1 MYTVSGFRYRNV
13 LVWFLLMRER
23 ALCKQEY
30 DTRTVYSRLTTSSG
44 RIRTPT
50 SPSLAVQSITN
61 HRVLLTVRVI
71 RLSTNYVNGL
81 GIRKVE
87 YRGSEPEF
95 AWRESGKQFMKNHPP
110 VHPTGIRT
118 SISAS
123 SAVWLTTTSA
133 LANYATEAVQEQDS
147 ASKDNLP
154 LNTLKLRCLT
164 ECLVPVEPQDLSDN
178 SPTPLPLKGSIT
190 KMAPNLMK
198 RDAPAEPTA
207 EVAVPPP
214 PPPADTKAQALIG
227 STQEIPIDVSTEPTE
242 AVVTPTPGK
251 SKANEISE
259 QVVKLGNELAHDM
272 GIPMWGLI
280 AIIVGICLVFLC
292 ICVCCIRRCCKKR
305 RSKDGKKGK
314 GGVDLKSVQLLG
326 SAYKEKVQ
334 PDMEELT
341 ENQEEADE
349 AESKQSEIKL
359 GRLQYKLEYDF
370 NSNSLSVTVI
380 QAEDLPALDMG
391 GTSDPYVKV
400 YLLPDKKKK
409 FETKVHRKTLSPV
422 FNETFTFKNVPYAEA
437 MNKTLVFAIF
447 DFDRFS
453 KHDQIGEVKLPLCQV
468 DLAQTI
474 EDWKELQS
482 VEGEGG
488 QDNKLGDICFSLRYV
503 PTAGK
508 LTVVIL
514 EAKNLKKMDIAL
526 MQNGK
531 RLKKKKTSI
540 KKCTL
545 NPYYNESFTFE
556 VPFEQIQKVNLVVTV
571 VDYDRI
577 GTSEPIGKVVLGY
590 NASGTELRHWSDM
603 LASPRRPIAQWHT
616 LKDPEDD
623 KKD

>member
-1 MYTVSGFRYRNV
+1 MSPLRGAV
-13 LVWFLLMRER
+13 LRWRR
-23 ALCKQEY
+23 QA
-30 DTRTVYSRLTTSSG
+30 DNLTTTVKTSAMPATNDST
-44 RIRTPT
+44 TPT
-50 SPSLAVQSITN
+50 SLGGTGTEPSVPI
-61 HRVLLTVRVI
+61 I
-71 RLSTNYVNGL
+71 
-81 GIRKVE
+81 
-87 YRGSEPEF
+87 
-95 AWRESGKQFMKNHPP
+95 
-110 VHPTGIRT
+110 
-118 SISAS
+118 
-123 SAVWLTTTSA
+123 TTT
-133 LANYATEAVQEQDS
+133 QES
-147 ASKDNLP
+147 
-154 LNTLKLRCLT
+154 T
-164 ECLVPVEPQDLSDN
+164 
-178 SPTPLPLKGSIT
+178 
-190 KMAPNLMK
+190 
-198 RDAPAEPTA
+198 AEKVAA
-207 EVAVPPP
+207 EVAHKLNMETWQLV
-214 PPPADTKAQALIG
+214 AILVG
-227 STQEIPIDVSTEPTE
+227 VG
-242 AVVTPTPGK
+242 VV
-251 SKANEISE
+251 I
-259 QVVKLGNELAHDM
+259 L
-272 GIPMWGLI
+272 
-280 AIIVGICLVFLC
+280 GICF
-292 ICVCCIRRCCKKR
+292 CCIRRCFRKR
-305 RSKDGKKGK
+305 RSKDGKKGMK
-314 GGVDLKSVQLLG
+314 GVDFKSVQLLG

-341 ENQEEADE
+341 ENAEEPDDGD
-349 AESKQSEIKL
+349 SKKEEQKL
-359 GRLQYKLEYDF
+359 GKLQYKLEYDF

-380 QAEDLPALDMG
+380 QAEELPALDMG

-409 FETKVHRKTLSPV
+409 FETKVHRKTLNPE
-422 FNETFTFKNVPYAEA
+422 FNETFVFKNVPYADA

-453 KHDQIGEVKLPLCQV
+453 KHDQIGEVKVPLCQV

-474 EDWKELQS
+474 EEWRELQS

-488 QDNKLGDICFSLRYV
+488 QLGDICFSLRYV

-514 EAKNLKKMDIAL
+514 EAKNLKKMDVGGLSDPYVKIAL

-616 LKDPEDD
+616 LKDPDD
-623 KKD
+623 GEKKD

>member
-1 MYTVSGFRYRNV
+1 M
-13 LVWFLLMRER
+13 
-23 ALCKQEY
+23 
-30 DTRTVYSRLTTSSG
+30 
-44 RIRTPT
+44 P
-50 SPSLAVQSITN
+50 
-61 HRVLLTVRVI
+61 
-71 RLSTNYVNGL
+71 
-81 GIRKVE
+81 
-87 YRGSEPEF
+87 
-95 AWRESGKQFMKNHPP
+95 
-110 VHPTGIRT
+110 
-118 SISAS
+118 
-123 SAVWLTTTSA
+123 
-133 LANYATEAVQEQDS
+133 
-147 ASKDNLP
+147 
-154 LNTLKLRCLT
+154 
-164 ECLVPVEPQDLSDN
+164 
-178 SPTPLPLKGSIT
+178 PLKGETNPPKPEEEKPSNVDANVSDISFPDGYDTSSQENDVIIT
-190 KMAPNLMK
+190 TK
-198 RDAPAEPTA
+198 PTQKA
-207 EVAVPPP
+207 IDELKTITNTFVEETGIPSWGLVAI
-214 PPPADTKAQALIG
+214 LIG
-227 STQEIPIDVSTEPTE
+227 V
-242 AVVTPTPGK
+242 G
-251 SKANEISE
+251 
-259 QVVKLGNELAHDM
+259 
-272 GIPMWGLI
+272 
-280 AIIVGICLVFLC
+280 IIVLGICF
-292 ICVCCIRRCCKKR
+292 CCIRRCCRKR
-305 RSKDGKKGK
+305 RSKDGKKGLK
-314 GGVDLKSVQLLG
+314 GAVDLKSVQLLG
-326 SAYKEKVQ
+326 STYKDK

-341 ENQEEADE
+341 DNAEEPDE
-349 AESKQSEIKL
+349 AESKQSEVKL
-359 GRLQYKLEYDF
+359 GKLQYKLEYDF

-380 QAEDLPALDMG
+380 QAEELPALDMG

-409 FETKVHRKTLSPV
+409 FETKVHRKTLNPV
-422 FNETFTFKNVPYAEA
+422 FNETFTFKGVPYADA

-453 KHDQIGEVKLPLCQV
+453 KHDQIGEVKVPLCQI

-474 EDWKELQS
+474 EEWRELQS

-514 EAKNLKKMDIAL
+514 EAKNLKKMDVGGLSDPYVKIAL

-556 VPFEQIQKVNLVVTV
+556 VPFEQIQKVQLVVTV

-616 LKDPEDD
+616 LKDPEDGD

>member
-1 MYTVSGFRYRNV
+1 MCSVEHREQGAAVLARIFSSQECQGTCARKDHRQKMPSIVKRDTNVSKSKNGEMQWSIV
-13 LVWFLLMRER
+13 PTESEASL
-23 ALCKQEY
+23 
-30 DTRTVYSRLTTSSG
+30 SG
-44 RIRTPT
+44 TDNNNNNNDR
-50 SPSLAVQSITN
+50 SITTD
-61 HRVLLTVRVI
+61 VSLTKTAKTTTEKTIEREIQQIKDSIVEETGIPAWGLVAILIVVGVI
-71 RLSTNYVNGL
+71 VL
-81 GIRKVE
+81 GIC
-87 YRGSEPEF
+87 F
-95 AWRESGKQFMKNHPP
+95 
-110 VHPTGIRT
+110 
-118 SISAS
+118 
-123 SAVWLTTTSA
+123 
-133 LANYATEAVQEQDS
+133 
-147 ASKDNLP
+147 
-154 LNTLKLRCLT
+154 
-164 ECLVPVEPQDLSDN
+164 
-178 SPTPLPLKGSIT
+178 
-190 KMAPNLMK
+190 
-198 RDAPAEPTA
+198 
-207 EVAVPPP
+207 
-214 PPPADTKAQALIG
+214 
-227 STQEIPIDVSTEPTE
+227 
-242 AVVTPTPGK
+242 
-251 SKANEISE
+251 
-259 QVVKLGNELAHDM
+259 
-272 GIPMWGLI
+272 
-280 AIIVGICLVFLC
+280 
-292 ICVCCIRRCCKKR
+292 CCIRRCCRKR
-305 RSKDGKKGK
+305 RSKDGKKGLK
-314 GGVDLKSVQLLG
+314 GAVDLKSVQLLG
-326 SAYKEKVQ
+326 STYKDK

-341 ENQEEADE
+341 DNAEEPDE
-349 AESKQSEIKL
+349 AESKQSEVKL
-359 GRLQYKLEYDF
+359 GKLQYKLEYDF

-380 QAEDLPALDMG
+380 QAEELPALDMG

-409 FETKVHRKTLSPV
+409 FETKVHRKTLNPV
-422 FNETFTFKNVPYAEA
+422 FNETFTFKAVPYADA

-453 KHDQIGEVKLPLCQV
+453 KHDQIGEVKVPLCQI

-474 EDWKELQS
+474 EEWRELQS

-514 EAKNLKKMDIAL
+514 EAKNLKKMDVGGLSDPYVKIAL

-556 VPFEQIQKVNLVVTV
+556 VPFEQIQKVQLVVTV

-616 LKDPEDD
+616 LKDPEDGD

>member
-1 MYTVSGFRYRNV
+1 MPPSVNRFVREVAKEVGTMAPVPEASAQPAPLEMAAKTKEV
-13 LVWFLLMRER
+13 VTTFLPE
-23 ALCKQEY
+23 A
-30 DTRTVYSRLTTSSG
+30 SSTSDEG
-44 RIRTPT
+44 
-50 SPSLAVQSITN
+50 
-61 HRVLLTVRVI
+61 
-71 RLSTNYVNGL
+71 LSTEL
-81 GIRKVE
+81 
-87 YRGSEPEF
+87 
-95 AWRESGKQFMKNHPP
+95 
-110 VHPTGIRT
+110 PTT
-118 SISAS
+118 
-123 SAVWLTTTSA
+123 
-133 LANYATEAVQEQDS
+133 
-147 ASKDNLP
+147 
-154 LNTLKLRCLT
+154 
-164 ECLVPVEPQDLSDN
+164 
-178 SPTPLPLKGSIT
+178 KG
-190 KMAPNLMK
+190 P
-198 RDAPAEPTA
+198 
-207 EVAVPPP
+207 
-214 PPPADTKAQALIG
+214 
-227 STQEIPIDVSTEPTE
+227 
-242 AVVTPTPGK
+242 
-251 SKANEISE
+251 
-259 QVVKLGNELAHDM
+259 NELQ
-272 GIPMWGLI
+272 IVVEELKKETGLEGWV
-280 AIIVGICLVFLC
+280 IISILVGIGVLILL
-292 ICVCCIRRCCKKR
+292 ICFCCIRRCFRKR

-314 GGVDLKSVQLLG
+314 GIVDLKSVQLLG

-341 ENQEEADE
+341 ENAEEIAE
-349 AESKQSEIKL
+349 EGESKQSEQKL
-359 GRLQYKLEYDF
+359 GKLQYKLEYDF
-370 NSNSLSVTVI
+370 NNNSLSVTVI

-422 FNETFTFKNVPYAEA
+422 FNETFTFKSVPYADA

-453 KHDQIGEVKLPLCQV
+453 KHDQIGEVKVPLCQV

-474 EDWKELQS
+474 EEWKELQS

-488 QDNKLGDICFSLRYV
+488 QLGDICFSLRYV

-514 EAKNLKKMDIAL
+514 EAKNLKKMDVGGLSDPYVKIAI

-545 NPYYNESFTFE
+545 NPYYNESFSFE
-556 VPFEQIQKVNLVVTV
+556 VPFEQIQKVQLVVTV

-616 LKDPEDD
+616 LKDPEDE

>member
-1 MYTVSGFRYRNV
+1 MSPPLSAHQRWRREAEELTEKTPTAANATVSN
-13 LVWFLLMRER
+13 M
-23 ALCKQEY
+23 
-30 DTRTVYSRLTTSSG
+30 T
-44 RIRTPT
+44 
-50 SPSLAVQSITN
+50 
-61 HRVLLTVRVI
+61 
-71 RLSTNYVNGL
+71 
-81 GIRKVE
+81 
-87 YRGSEPEF
+87 
-95 AWRESGKQFMKNHPP
+95 
-110 VHPTGIRT
+110 
-118 SISAS
+118 
-123 SAVWLTTTSA
+123 
-133 LANYATEAVQEQDS
+133 
-147 ASKDNLP
+147 
-154 LNTLKLRCLT
+154 
-164 ECLVPVEPQDLSDN
+164 
-178 SPTPLPLKGSIT
+178 
-190 KMAPNLMK
+190 
-198 RDAPAEPTA
+198 
-207 EVAVPPP
+207 
-214 PPPADTKAQALIG
+214 
-227 STQEIPIDVSTEPTE
+227 
-242 AVVTPTPGK
+242 TPTPGVSVSPNATEGPPTTTTTQESIAEK
-251 SKANEISE
+251 TAEIAHKMNME
-259 QVVKLGNELAHDM
+259 TWQLVAILVGVAVVVL
-272 GIPMWGLI
+272 
-280 AIIVGICLVFLC
+280 GICF
-292 ICVCCIRRCCKKR
+292 CCIRRCFRKR
-305 RSKDGKKGK
+305 RSKDGKKGMK
-314 GGVDLKSVQLLG
+314 GVDFKSVQLLG
-326 SAYKEKVQ
+326 SAYKEK

-341 ENQEEADE
+341 ENAEEPDDGE
-349 AESKQSEIKL
+349 DKKEEQKL
-359 GRLQYKLEYDF
+359 GKVQYKLEYDF

-422 FNETFTFKNVPYAEA
+422 FNETFVFKNVPYADA

-453 KHDQIGEVKLPLCQV
+453 KHDQIGEVKVPLCQV

-474 EDWKELQS
+474 EEWRELQS

-488 QDNKLGDICFSLRYV
+488 QLGDICFSLRYV

-514 EAKNLKKMDIAL
+514 EAKNLKKMDVGGLSDPYVKIAL

-616 LKDPEDD
+616 LKDPEDGE

>member
-1 MYTVSGFRYRNV
+1 MSPLRGAVLRWRRQADNLTSTVKPSAMPPSNGSSTVS
-13 LVWFLLMRER
+13 
-23 ALCKQEY
+23 
-30 DTRTVYSRLTTSSG
+30 
-44 RIRTPT
+44 
-50 SPSLAVQSITN
+50 
-61 HRVLLTVRVI
+61 
-71 RLSTNYVNGL
+71 
-81 GIRKVE
+81 
-87 YRGSEPEF
+87 
-95 AWRESGKQFMKNHPP
+95 PP
-110 VHPTGIRT
+110 VTGGT
-118 SISAS
+118 
-123 SAVWLTTTSA
+123 
-133 LANYATEAVQEQDS
+133 ATEYVPMSSTTVPQES
-147 ASKDNLP
+147 
-154 LNTLKLRCLT
+154 T
-164 ECLVPVEPQDLSDN
+164 
-178 SPTPLPLKGSIT
+178 
-190 KMAPNLMK
+190 
-198 RDAPAEPTA
+198 AEKVAA
-207 EVAVPPP
+207 EVAHKLNMETWQLV
-214 PPPADTKAQALIG
+214 AILVG
-227 STQEIPIDVSTEPTE
+227 VG
-242 AVVTPTPGK
+242 VV
-251 SKANEISE
+251 I
-259 QVVKLGNELAHDM
+259 L
-272 GIPMWGLI
+272 
-280 AIIVGICLVFLC
+280 GICF
-292 ICVCCIRRCCKKR
+292 CCIRRCFRKR
-305 RSKDGKKGK
+305 RSKDGKKGMK
-314 GGVDLKSVQLLG
+314 GVDFKSVQLLG

-341 ENQEEADE
+341 ENAEEPDDGD
-349 AESKQSEIKL
+349 SKKEEQKL
-359 GRLQYKLEYDF
+359 GKLQYKLEYDF

-380 QAEDLPALDMG
+380 QAEELPALDMG

-409 FETKVHRKTLSPV
+409 FETKVHRKTLNPV
-422 FNETFTFKNVPYAEA
+422 FNETFVFKNVPYADA

-453 KHDQIGEVKLPLCQV
+453 KHDQIGEVKVPLCQV

-474 EDWKELQS
+474 EEWRELQS

-514 EAKNLKKMDIAL
+514 EAKNLKKMDVGGLSDPYVKIAL

-616 LKDPEDD
+616 LKDPDD
-623 KKD
+623 GEKKD

>member
-1 MYTVSGFRYRNV
+1 MAPGIKI
-13 LVWFLLMRER
+13 WKRE
-23 ALCKQEY
+23 AEAETDAAKLS
-30 DTRTVYSRLTTSSG
+30 DAATT
-44 RIRTPT
+44 
-50 SPSLAVQSITN
+50 LATKIFGHKH
-61 HRVLLTVRVI
+61 HR
-71 RLSTNYVNGL
+71 
-81 GIRKVE
+81 
-87 YRGSEPEF
+87 
-95 AWRESGKQFMKNHPP
+95 
-110 VHPTGIRT
+110 
-118 SISAS
+118 
-123 SAVWLTTTSA
+123 TTTESTELETEENDEYSSTAAPTKGEAEKISEKAAEITEA
-133 LANYATEAVQEQDS
+133 LAHE
-147 ASKDNLP
+147 
-154 LNTLKLRCLT
+154 
-164 ECLVPVEPQDLSDN
+164 
-178 SPTPLPLKGSIT
+178 
-190 KMAPNLMK
+190 
-198 RDAPAEPTA
+198 
-207 EVAVPPP
+207 
-214 PPPADTKAQALIG
+214 
-227 STQEIPIDVSTEPTE
+227 
-242 AVVTPTPGK
+242 
-251 SKANEISE
+251 
-259 QVVKLGNELAHDM
+259 M
-272 GIPMWGLI
+272 GIPTWGLVSI
-280 AIIVGICLVFLC
+280 IIVVCLIILGICGF
-292 ICVCCIRRCCKKR
+292 CIRRCFRKR
-305 RSKDGKKGK
+305 RSKDGKKGMK
-314 GGVDLKSVQLLG
+314 GVDLKS
-326 SAYKEKVQ
+326 VQ

-341 ENQEEADE
+341 ENAEENDE
-349 AESKQSEIKL
+349 GESKQSEQKL
-359 GRLQYKLEYDF
+359 GKLQYKLEYDF
-370 NSNSLSVTVI
+370 NANALTVTVI
-380 QAEDLPALDMG
+380 QAEELPALDMG

-409 FETKVHRKTLSPV
+409 FETKVHRKTLNPV
-422 FNETFTFKNVPYAEA
+422 FNESFTFKSLPYAEA

-453 KHDQIGEVKLPLCQV
+453 KHDQIGEVKVPLCQI

-474 EDWKELQS
+474 EEWRELQS

-514 EAKNLKKMDIAL
+514 EAKNLKKMDVGGLSDPYVKIAL

-545 NPYYNESFTFE
+545 NPYYNESFSFE